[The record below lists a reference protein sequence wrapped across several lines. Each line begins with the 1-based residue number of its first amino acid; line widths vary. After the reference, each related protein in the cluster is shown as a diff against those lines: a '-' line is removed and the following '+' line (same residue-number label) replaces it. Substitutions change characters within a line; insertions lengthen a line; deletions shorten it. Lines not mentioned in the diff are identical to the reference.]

1 MGFMG
6 KIFKAFGFEVDE
18 KSKPEKKKT
27 KASFKIKNGKIKSR
41 AEEIDGV
48 PVYYP
53 ESYLQVG
60 DFADVLKSGNPCIL
74 SIEYCDKDLSEKIL
88 TFFEGVCYVL
98 KAKRV
103 ELEENKLFL
112 FLPEGMDIE
121 EK

>member
-53 ESYLQVG
+53 ETYLQAG
-60 DFADVLKSGNPCIL
+60 DFAEVLKNGKPCII
-74 SIEYCDKDLSEKIL
+74 SIEYCDKELSDRIL
-88 TFFEGVCYVL
+88 TYFEGVCFVL
-98 KAKRV
+98 KAKRI
-103 ELEENKLFL
+103 ELEEQKLFL
-112 FLPEGMDIE
+112 YLPEDMEIE